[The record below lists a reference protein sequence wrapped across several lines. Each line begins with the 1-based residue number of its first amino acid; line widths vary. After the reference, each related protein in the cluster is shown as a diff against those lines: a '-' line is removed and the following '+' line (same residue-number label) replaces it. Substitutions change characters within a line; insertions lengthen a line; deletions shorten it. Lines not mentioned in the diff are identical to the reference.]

1 MTRILAIE
9 DEPDIA
15 LALRMLFERG
25 GYDVEVAT
33 DGRVGLRRV
42 HDVRPD
48 LVVLDVGLPEMDG
61 WTVLERVRDFADVP
75 ILMLTGHGAESEKVR
90 GLRGGADDYLTKPF
104 NNNELLARVE
114 ALLRRARSTGRAAD
128 RTGSVVYD
136 DGVVRVD
143 LRLRRV
149 EVDGRPVDLTRTEFR
164 LLSVLV
170 QHAGAVLSPNQLL
183 EQVWDDPTG
192 IAPERVKFAVLR
204 LRRKLDWSGD
214 ASPITALRG
223 VGYRYRPRT

>member
-15 LALRMLFERG
+15 LVLRMLFERG
-25 GYDVEVAT
+25 GYDFALAT

-75 ILMLTGHGAESEKVR
+75 ILMLTGHGGESEKVR

-114 ALLRRARSTGRAAD
+114 ALLRRARSTGRSAD
-128 RTGSVVYD
+128 RAGSAVYD

-143 LRLRRV
+143 VRLRQV

-170 QHAGAVLSPNQLL
+170 QHAGAVLSPHQLL

-204 LRRKLDWSGD
+204 LRRKLGWSGD
-214 ASPITALRG
+214 ASPIAALRG

>member
-9 DEPDIA
+9 DEPDVA

-25 GYDVEVAT
+25 GYGFELAT
-33 DGRVGLRRV
+33 DGRVGLRKV

-48 LVVLDVGLPEMDG
+48 LVILDVGLPEMDG
-61 WTVLERVRDFADVP
+61 WTVLDRVRDFADVP
-75 ILMLTGHGAESEKVR
+75 ILMLTAHSEESEKVR

-114 ALLRRARSTGRAAD
+114 ALLRRARSGGRAD
-128 RTGSVVYD
+128 ERTGSEVYD
-136 DGVVRVD
+136 DGLVRVD
-143 LRLRRV
+143 LRIRQV

-170 QHAGAVLSPNQLL
+170 KHAGAVLSPNQLL
-183 EQVWDDPTG
+183 EQVWNDPTG

-204 LRRKLDWSGD
+204 LRRKLGWSGD
-214 ASPITALRG
+214 ASPISAVRG